1 MLGIQ
6 VHDIGGK
13 QLDEQGNPAPLN
25 PSNISY
31 RSLRFVGTLDQSVV
45 VTIEPGIYFI
55 QSLLSQFKETNK
67 HADKINWSLIER
79 LMPFGGIRIEDDV
92 APMGH
97 ANRNLT
103 REYLP

>member
-67 HADKINWSLIER
+67 HSDKINWSLIER